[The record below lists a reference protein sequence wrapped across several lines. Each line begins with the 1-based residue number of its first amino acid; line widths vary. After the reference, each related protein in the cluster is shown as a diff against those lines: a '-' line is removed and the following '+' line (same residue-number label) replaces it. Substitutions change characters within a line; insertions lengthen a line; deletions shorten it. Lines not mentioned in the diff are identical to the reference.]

1 MKTVLQILLVPLVL
15 LAGSLLYAECPYPA
29 DVSVPEGDTA
39 TEDEM
44 VAGQKIVKQYMAGM
58 ESYLDCI
65 DEEEAELGED
75 ETDEQIVSQVM
86 STLRSMFGDEVP
98 DPDGAVVTRWASDPF
113 TLGSYSVVP
122 VGASSSDYDV
132 VAEPIEDRIFF
143 AGEATSRAYPGPSRK
158 SPSLL

>member
-75 ETDEQIVSQVM
+75 ETDEQQAMHVQRYNAAVDAMENVAARFNSQVK
-86 STLRSMFGDEVP
+86 
-98 DPDGAVVTRWASDPF
+98 
-113 TLGSYSVVP
+113 
-122 VGASSSDYDV
+122 
-132 VAEPIEDRIFF
+132 
-143 AGEATSRAYPGPSRK
+143 AYK
-158 SPSLL
+158 ANEN